1 MSIHIIVLGTGLCPL
16 QKKTV
21 FVSHLHWNN
30 KQSQN
35 ISVFEH
41 IISHFSLSK
50 TLKSRSFLGLG
61 FLAAHVRERWEEI
74 PTASSSLRAE
84 LDPLPALSCLKN
96 LSVLQGN
103 MLTASLEALGRP
115 GLQSCHIIIFQP
127 RLQDLRGSVGLFHN
141 DALRSDSKFPDHM
154 VKLRRG
160 QGLTVFSDISPAFSC
175 VS

>member
-1 MSIHIIVLGTGLCPL
+1 M
-16 QKKTV
+16 
-21 FVSHLHWNN
+21 
-30 KQSQN
+30 
-35 ISVFEH
+35 
-41 IISHFSLSK
+41 
-50 TLKSRSFLGLG
+50 
-61 FLAAHVRERWEEI
+61 RERWEEI

-154 VKLRRG
+154 VKLDPCMDVVCPYSMPHG
-160 QGLTVFSDISPAFSC
+160 PVPFHHGCWVPLVLDLLFSFYQSDSFLTSS
-175 VS
+175 